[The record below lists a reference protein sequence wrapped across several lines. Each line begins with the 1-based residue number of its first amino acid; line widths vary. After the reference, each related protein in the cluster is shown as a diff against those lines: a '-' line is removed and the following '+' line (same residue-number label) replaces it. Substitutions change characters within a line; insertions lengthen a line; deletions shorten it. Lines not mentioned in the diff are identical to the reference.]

1 MLHIETS
8 CQYYLYSGDADMR
21 KGFDSLC
28 GIVSSQMQLNAL
40 SGAIY
45 IFINKRRNQ
54 VKLLLWEGDGL
65 SIYHKRLES
74 GTYERPLMED
84 GKPGS
89 MIAPQQLQFILQG
102 VALQKIQYR
111 KRYENSRS
119 YPHQK
124 KIEAPYVEYTLPV
137 AG

>member
-1 MLHIETS
+1 MLHIEAL
-8 CQYYLYSGDADMR
+8 CQYYLYSDDTDMR

-65 SIYHKRLES
+65 SLYYKRLES

-84 GKPGS
+84 GKAACI
-89 MIAPQQLQFILQG
+89 IAPQQLQFILQG

-111 KRYENSRS
+111 KRF
-119 YPHQK
+119 K
-124 KIEAPYVEYTLPV
+124 KFAELSIP
-137 AG
+137 

>member
-8 CQYYLYSGDADMR
+8 CQYYLYNGDADMR

-28 GIVSSQMQLNAL
+28 GIVSSQMQLDAL

-54 VKLLLWEGDGL
+54 IKLLLWEGDGL
-65 SIYHKRLES
+65 SLYHKRLES
-74 GTYERPLMED
+74 GTYERPLMEEVKSD
-84 GKPGS
+84 C
-89 MIAPQQLQFILQG
+89 MIAPQKLLFILQG

-111 KRYENSRS
+111 KRFKKFAELSTS
-119 YPHQK
+119 QK
-124 KIEAPYVEYTLPV
+124 LGGSVR
-137 AG
+137 